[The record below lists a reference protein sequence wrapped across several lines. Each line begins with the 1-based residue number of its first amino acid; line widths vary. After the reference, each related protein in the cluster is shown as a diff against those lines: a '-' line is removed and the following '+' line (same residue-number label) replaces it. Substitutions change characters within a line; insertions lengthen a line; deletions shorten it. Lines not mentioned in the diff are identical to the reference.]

1 MELRLKKLSINNL
14 FGYEEKGL
22 QGVPVELLCQKVYTL
37 GQEFIFDMLDI
48 IYPDGPVFF
57 KSYPFQSFQHLSIFT
72 TFGNGIESTTSY
84 NGPFL
89 LEEKLL
95 VDSLDFATLKPSQ
108 LKLYYDVLA
117 DKYKDRDLSSLAVY
131 HVLYHPEHATVDV
144 YSSWERE

>member
-37 GQEFIFDMLDI
+37 GQEFILDMLDI

-57 KSYPFQSFQHLSIFT
+57 KSYPFKSSHHLSIFT
-72 TFGNGIESTTSY
+72 TFGNGITQTASY

-89 LEEKLL
+89 FKERVLI
-95 VDSLDFATLKPSQ
+95 DSLDFAILTPSQ
-108 LKLYYDVLA
+108 LRSYYDVLA

-144 YSSWERE
+144 YSSWESD